1 MEREG
6 KSTERITV
14 ARDRHRERDGGGGG
28 GLPLVNVLY
37 KRREG
42 VGRHVIFILIH

>member
-14 ARDRHRERDGGGGG
+14 ARDRHRERDGGGGEIC
-28 GLPLVNVLY
+28 PWSTY
-37 KRREG
+37 FTREERELEG
-42 VGRHVIFILIH
+42 M